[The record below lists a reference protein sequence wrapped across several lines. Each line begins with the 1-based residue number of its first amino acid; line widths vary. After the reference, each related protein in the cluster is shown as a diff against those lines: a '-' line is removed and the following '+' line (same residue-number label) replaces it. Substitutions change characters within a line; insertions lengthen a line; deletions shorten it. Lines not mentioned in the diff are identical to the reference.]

1 MVSLE
6 IALRNRKQKQ
16 WAGMIGKVGGEKG
29 GHMVLEVNVR
39 KGFMERMVNQGWI
52 LWKYREREDPRKS
65 H

>member
-6 IALRNRKQKQ
+6 IVLRKRKQKQ

-29 GHMVLEVNVR
+29 GYLVLEVNVR
-39 KGFMERMVNQGWI
+39 RAFMERMVNQGWI
-52 LWKYREREDPRKS
+52 LRKYRERQDPRKG